1 MTLFDPDSHKV
12 VVMNRED
19 FEEFVDGYRKIAGS
33 IKDAAFIEIYTGP
46 KGKPVLPK
54 SLNMIALDFDDWPAD
69 IVPLKLHKSP
79 TTITPKQAEKLVRFI
94 RRHWGKNF
102 IIHFRRLFS

>member
-94 RRHWGKNF
+94 RRHWAESGL
-102 IIHFRRLFS
+102 ISCS